1 MKKIKSAN
9 KSNKSMKYQLRLLLI
24 ITAIIPIILIEA
36 VNINYL
42 RKNIE
47 TQSSL
52 IMANEAKA
60 INNAI
65 ANGNDKIFADL
76 ENISL
81 DKDFMNLQG
90 SNKTNEIEGVQK
102 ALENYQK
109 VNSDIVNA
117 TMGTGDGKFLMAPH
131 QEIDKTF
138 DARTRGWYKNAID
151 NPDKVIISE
160 PYEDIVTK
168 KIVVTYSKAFK
179 NEAGEVIGVVCFDK
193 NLDILSK
200 LVNSETLTNG
210 SFALVLSS
218 EGKIIASNDLE
229 LIGKDSSELSWI
241 EDINA
246 LEFEKDISVKIQG
259 ESYSAYKVLDEESG
273 IVSTVLIPN
282 SELRGKVLEGISI
295 PFALFV
301 ITIIVSAV
309 SSSLFT
315 KKLTD
320 PMKKVNSALSKIK
333 DGDFTVS
340 VKEDNR
346 YTKEVNSMIAGLN
359 TLAGTLGI
367 LLNGIKEASGQ
378 CR

>member
-1 MKKIKSAN
+1 M
-9 KSNKSMKYQLRLLLI
+9 Q
-24 ITAIIPIILIEA
+24 E
-36 VNINYL
+36 
-42 RKNIE
+42 
-47 TQSSL
+47 
-52 IMANEAKA
+52 
-60 INNAI
+60 
-65 ANGNDKIFADL
+65 L
-76 ENISL
+76 EI
-81 DKDFMNLQG
+81 
-90 SNKTNEIEGVQK
+90 
-102 ALENYQK
+102 
-109 VNSDIVNA
+109 
-117 TMGTGDGKFLMAPH
+117 
-131 QEIDKTF
+131 
-138 DARTRGWYKNAID
+138 WYKNAID

-218 EGKIIASNDLE
+218 EGKIIASKDLE

-320 PMKKVNSALSKIK
+320 PMKMVNNALSKIK

-367 LLNGIKEASGQ
+367 LFNGIKEASGNVDEGSTSLFEIITESSRVGEEVAKSVQ
-378 CR
+378 QIAIGAADQAAELDESANELSELERGINVSIDKAKEMLANSKEVKAATNDGTDAIHNSKIHTKE

>member
-81 DKDFMNLQG
+81 EKDFMNLQG

-109 VNSDIVNA
+109 VNSDIVNVA
-117 TMGTGDGKFLMAPH
+117 MGTGDGKFLMAPH

-138 DARTRGWYKNAID
+138 DARTR
-151 NPDKVIISE
+151 
-160 PYEDIVTK
+160 
-168 KIVVTYSKAFK
+168 
-179 NEAGEVIGVVCFDK
+179 
-193 NLDILSK
+193 NL
-200 LVNSETLTNG
+200 V
-210 SFALVLSS
+210 
-218 EGKIIASNDLE
+218 
-229 LIGKDSSELSWI
+229 
-241 EDINA
+241 
-246 LEFEKDISVKIQG
+246 
-259 ESYSAYKVLDEESG
+259 
-273 IVSTVLIPN
+273 
-282 SELRGKVLEGISI
+282 
-295 PFALFV
+295 
-301 ITIIVSAV
+301 
-309 SSSLFT
+309 
-315 KKLTD
+315 
-320 PMKKVNSALSKIK
+320 
-333 DGDFTVS
+333 
-340 VKEDNR
+340 
-346 YTKEVNSMIAGLN
+346 
-359 TLAGTLGI
+359 
-367 LLNGIKEASGQ
+367 
-378 CR
+378 